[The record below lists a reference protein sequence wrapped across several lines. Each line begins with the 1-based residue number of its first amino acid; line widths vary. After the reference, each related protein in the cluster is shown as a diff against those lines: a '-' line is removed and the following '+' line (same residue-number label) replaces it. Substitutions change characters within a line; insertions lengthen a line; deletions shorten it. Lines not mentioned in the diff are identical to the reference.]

1 MGSTRYIMSMGEL
14 TRKDNSLCFRKNGKN
29 VYIPVENTKEIF
41 CFNEVSINTK
51 LLDFLSQNNII
62 VHFFNYYG
70 GYSGTYYPRD
80 HYLSGKLLVKQ
91 VGKYNDDR
99 MSIARPIVRGIGLNI
114 YELLYHYYKHDKK
127 DVKETIDWI
136 KSDFLKSVEQA
147 EDVKELMAYEGEV
160 WMRFYDN
167 FRYFLPDDFVMNKR
181 VKRPPD
187 NPINALISF
196 GNTLL
201 YTKTISAIYQTHLDQ
216 RISFLHEPSEGRFSL
231 SLDISEVFKPVIVYR
246 TIFDLV
252 NNRKLQVEK
261 HFDKNVNYCILNE
274 DGRKIF
280 VQAFEDRMESVFMHP
295 LLKRKVSYRTALKL
309 DCYKLICSIFTKR
322 RYVMKK
328 ELNYN
333 YAFLFYDVGE
343 KRVQKVFKI
352 CKKYLSHYQ
361 KSVFRGDMTPSRFI
375 SLRAELKKVINEDE
389 DFICIVKLK
398 NNSVFGEEVLGNG
411 GELTGEDLI
420 I

>member
-91 VGKYNDDR
+91 VGKYNDNR

-147 EDVKELMAYEGEV
+147 EDVKELMAYEGEA

-309 DCYKLICSIFTKR
+309 DCYKLIKSILEGKDF
-322 RYVMKK
+322 VPFSLK
-328 ELNYN
+328 E
-333 YAFLFYDVGE
+333 G
-343 KRVQKVFKI
+343 
-352 CKKYLSHYQ
+352 
-361 KSVFRGDMTPSRFI
+361 M
-375 SLRAELKKVINEDE
+375 
-389 DFICIVKLK
+389 
-398 NNSVFGEEVLGNG
+398 
-411 GELTGEDLI
+411 
-420 I
+420 

>member
-14 TRKDNSLCFRKNGKN
+14 TRKDNSLCFRKDGKN

-62 VHFFNYYG
+62 IHFYNYYG

-91 VGKYNDDR
+91 VNKYNEDR
-99 MSIARPIVRGIGLNI
+99 MSIARHIVKGIGLNI
-114 YELLYHYYKHDKK
+114 YEILYHYYKHDKK
-127 DVKETIDWI
+127 EVKETIDWI
-136 KSDFLKSVEQA
+136 KKNFIPSVDNA
-147 EDVKELMAYEGEV
+147 KDVKELMSYEGEV
-160 WMRFYDN
+160 WMKFYAD
-167 FRYFLPDDFVMNKR
+167 FKYFLPEGFVMNKR

-231 SLDISEVFKPVIVYR
+231 SLDISEVFKPVIVFR

-261 HFDKNVNYCILNE
+261 HFEKNVNYCILNE
-274 DGRKIF
+274 EGRKIF
-280 VQAFEDRMESVFMHP
+280 IQAFEERLENVFLHP
-295 LLKRKVSYRTALKL
+295 SLKRRVSYRTAIKL
-309 DCYKLICSIFTKR
+309 DCYKLIKSILEE
-322 RYVMKK
+322 K
-328 ELNYN
+328 EFIP
-333 YAFLFYDVGE
+333 FL
-343 KRVQKVFKI
+343 
-352 CKKYLSHYQ
+352 
-361 KSVFRGDMTPSRFI
+361 
-375 SLRAELKKVINEDE
+375 LKEG
-389 DFICIVKLK
+389 L
-398 NNSVFGEEVLGNG
+398 
-411 GELTGEDLI
+411 
-420 I
+420 

>member
-99 MSIARPIVRGIGLNI
+99 MSIARPIVKGIGLNI
-114 YELLYHYYKHDKK
+114 YELLYHYYKHNKK
-127 DVKETIDWI
+127 EVKETIDWI
-136 KSDFLKSVEQA
+136 KSDFLKSVEHA

-160 WMRFYDN
+160 WMRFYDD
-167 FRYFLPDDFVMNKR
+167 FRYILPDDFVMNKR

-309 DCYKLICSIFTKR
+309 DCYKLIKNILEEKDF
-322 RYVMKK
+322 VPFLLK
-328 ELNYN
+328 E
-333 YAFLFYDVGE
+333 G
-343 KRVQKVFKI
+343 
-352 CKKYLSHYQ
+352 
-361 KSVFRGDMTPSRFI
+361 M
-375 SLRAELKKVINEDE
+375 
-389 DFICIVKLK
+389 
-398 NNSVFGEEVLGNG
+398 
-411 GELTGEDLI
+411 
-420 I
+420 